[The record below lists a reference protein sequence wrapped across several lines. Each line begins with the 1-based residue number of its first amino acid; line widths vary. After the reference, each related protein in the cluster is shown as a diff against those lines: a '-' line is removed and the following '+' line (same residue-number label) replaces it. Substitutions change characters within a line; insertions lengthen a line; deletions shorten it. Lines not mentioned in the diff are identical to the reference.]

1 MVRRGAPKRA
11 LSVVKTTTDPL
22 RIAVLA
28 PIAWRTPP
36 RAYGPWEQV
45 ASNIAEGLV
54 RRGHDVTLFATADSV
69 TAGRLHAVCG
79 RGWEEDPTVDVNVW
93 KLMHIAEAFE
103 RADEFDLIHN
113 HFDYPTLT
121 YSRLVSTP
129 VVTTIHGFSSSTLYP
144 AYEKYNDNTY
154 YVSISDA
161 DRYDA
166 IDYVGTVYNGIN
178 LSDFTFSDR
187 RDDHLLWLGRICH
200 EKGTAE
206 AIEIARRSGRKL
218 ILAGIIQ
225 EEDYYRRQ
233 VQPRVDND
241 RVRFIGPVGPRDRD
255 ELLGRAAALLH
266 PVMRPERF
274 GLVMVEAMACGTPV
288 IGFDK
293 GSVGEVVAHGQTGYV
308 VDDVDAAVVAVDR
321 LGAIDPARCRRR
333 VEEHFSCDVMVD
345 GYVDVY
351 RRVLQL
357 HAERRGSEPSE
368 AAGVG

>member
-1 MVRRGAPKRA
+1 M
-11 LSVVKTTTDPL
+11 

-54 RRGHDVTLFATADSV
+54 RRGHDVTLFATGDSV
-69 TAGRLHAVCG
+69 TAGRLHAICR
-79 RGWEEDPTVDVNVW
+79 RGWEEDSTVDVGVW

-103 RADEFDLIHN
+103 RADQFDVIHN
-113 HFDYPTLT
+113 HFDYPSLT
-121 YSRLVSTP
+121 YSRLVRTP
-129 VVTTIHGFSSSTLYP
+129 VVTTIHGFSSPTLYP
-144 AYEKYNDNTY
+144 AYEKYNANTW

-166 IDYVGTVYNGIN
+166 IDYVGTVYNGID
-178 LSDFTFSDR
+178 LADFTYSDR
-187 RDDHLLWLGRICH
+187 RGGHLLWLGRVCH

-206 AIEIARRSGRKL
+206 AVAIARRSGRKL

-225 EEDYYRRQ
+225 EEDYYRRH
-233 VQPRVDND
+233 VQPHVDND
-241 RVRFIGPVGPRDRD
+241 QIRFIGPVGPRDRD

-274 GLVMVEAMACGTPV
+274 GLVMTEAMACGTPV

-293 GSVGEVVAHGQTGYV
+293 GSVREIVAHGRTGYV
-308 VDDVDAAVVAVDR
+308 VDDVDAAVEAVGR
-321 LGAIDPARCRRR
+321 LGDIDPAACRQR
-333 VEEHFSCDVMVD
+333 VEDHFTCDVMVD

-351 RRVLQL
+351 RRVLRM
-357 HAERRGSEPSE
+357 HADRQAREHPET
-368 AAGVG
+368 ADVG